1 VDSGELGDIGRRLL
15 LRVSD
20 AIVELDRDWHYT
32 FVNEQAARLFGRTRE
47 QLEGKHIWTEF
58 PEGVGQPFH
67 LAYERAMREQK
78 PISFEAYYEPWGR
91 WFENRVYP
99 SQDGLSIFFHE
110 ITDRKRAEHERE
122 AANELN
128 RHIIESAYEGIA
140 VVDREM
146 RYQILNPALASLV
159 GLEVSDMLGKRPRE
173 LFRESIAREFEDR
186 IARAWSGE
194 TIRTDEFVIR
204 DAAGR
209 QRYMT
214 TTVRPLHDNGAVTD
228 VLVFVDDRTAELAA
242 KAGAVTTAERLA
254 SALSAARAGVWEWDL
269 TTGEVLWSAESREIW
284 GVRAGTIEGSYAE
297 LVALVHADDRAELE
311 RRARA
316 AIETATSYEH
326 EFRIIRPDG
335 ERWVHG
341 TGRVLVEDGRPVRMV
356 GTIIDITPRKHA
368 ELQTELHNRVLED
381 VAMGRPS
388 ADTLGELARGYEQI
402 LPGATLA
409 ILIADQSRQYIELAI
424 APTLPEAYET
434 AWRDVAIGPTA
445 GCASSIYTGTRIAST
460 DISTDEH
467 WAGQQDLAASLG
479 LHRCLSV
486 PFFDRSQQ
494 PRGALAIYSAGPTAS
509 YEQEGALL
517 DGAVRIA
524 SVIVEHDDALRARVK
539 SEEELRRLSATVLR
553 TQDEERRRIARE
565 LHDTTGQN
573 LAALAMDLSLLQKD
587 PDHPARKD
595 LLAECAMLA
604 RIAATE
610 LRTLS
615 YVLHPPMLEDFG
627 LERAIQELATGLR
640 NRSGLDVSVAIN
652 RDVGRLAPEAEL
664 ALFRVVQ
671 EALANVSRH
680 AAHSCATVRLDRT
693 SSEVVVEVEDPG
705 LGSAAPPT
713 LMAGVGIA
721 AMRERARELGG
732 SVDVQLG
739 KERTVVRARLPLREF
754 AR

>member
-1 VDSGELGDIGRRLL
+1 MDSGELGDVGRRLL

-20 AIVELDRDWHYT
+20 AIVELDRNWHYT
-32 FVNEQAARLFGRTRE
+32 FVNDQAARLFGRTRE

-67 LAYERAMREQK
+67 LAYERALREQK
-78 PISFEAYYEPWGR
+78 PIAFEAYYEPWGR

-99 SQDGLSIFFHE
+99 SEDGLSIFFHE
-110 ITDRKRAEHERE
+110 ITDRKRADHERE
-122 AANELN
+122 TANELN

-146 RYQILNPALASLV
+146 RYQVLNPALASLV
-159 GLEVSDMLGKRPRE
+159 GLEVADMVGKRPRE
-173 LFRESIAREFEDR
+173 LFPESIAREFEDR
-186 IARAWSGE
+186 IERAWSGE

-209 QRYMT
+209 LRYMT
-214 TTVRPLHDNGAVTD
+214 TTVRPLHDSGEVTN

-269 TTGEVLWSAESREIW
+269 TTGAVLWSAESREIW
-284 GVRAGTIEGSYAE
+284 GVRAGTIEGSYEDFA
-297 LVALVHADDRAELE
+297 ALVHPDDRAALE

-326 EFRIIRPDG
+326 EFRLIRPDS

-341 TGRVLVEDGRPVRMV
+341 TGRVIVDDGRPVRMV

-368 ELQTELHNRVLED
+368 ELQTELHNRVLEQ

-388 ADTLGELARGYEQI
+388 AETLAELARGYEQI
-402 LPGATLA
+402 FAGATLA
-409 ILIADQSRQYIELAI
+409 ILIANQSRQHIEVAI
-424 APTLPEAYET
+424 APSLPEAYAT
-434 AWRDVAIGPTA
+434 AWRGVAI
-445 GCASSIYTGTRIAST
+445 
-460 DISTDEH
+460 DERWGGH
-467 WAGQQDLAASLG
+467 QDLATSLG
-479 LHRCLSV
+479 LHRRLSV
-486 PFFDRSQQ
+486 PIFDRSQQ
-494 PRGALAIYSAGPTAS
+494 PRGALAIYSAGPTAAHQH
-509 YEQEGALL
+509 EDARL
-517 DGAVRIA
+517 DGAARIA
-524 SVIVEHDDALRARVK
+524 SVIVEHDDALRARMK

-604 RIAATE
+604 RLAATE

-652 RDVGRLAPEAEL
+652 HDVGRLAPEAEL

-671 EALANVSRH
+671 EALTNVSRH

-705 LGSAAPPT
+705 LGSSAPPT
-713 LMAGVGIA
+713 FVSGVGIA